1 MRRLELWRPDL
12 RRHSDVLADVLD
24 FTGRPLRK
32 HLGRHLRGLAIAA
45 ALAVGALLQTGGTAR
60 ADIGA
65 WIVIDAETGA
75 VLDHKDA
82 LRQWYPASV
91 TKLMTAYLAFKAV
104 REGRATLDSAVA
116 ISTNAHAQ
124 PPSKMG
130 FKPGTQLTLDS
141 ALKMLIVKSANDIAV
156 AIGESIAGSE
166 PAFIDMMNAE
176 ARRLGMSATTFT
188 NPHGL
193 PDNRQV
199 SSARD
204 LAVLGRAV
212 WREFPQYQGYFSL
225 PAIRVGK
232 QTLRS
237 ANREYLARVRG
248 ANGMKT
254 GYICNSGLN
263 VVATASRGGRTVL
276 VVILGASS
284 GVERAAK
291 ARVLVD
297 AAFSQRPGRSLDSMT
312 GIAGG
317 PPADGYCKRNPRPTA
332 EELLAAY
339 GTGGL
344 RGSRTLAYAQA
355 GPASDGV
362 RQSIVAQAPQQVVS
376 ADDDAPAGDDGKT
389 DWGKVM
395 DQIIGPR
402 ARADQA
408 LQVGLGVPK
417 GGAAPAEAK
426 VAALTTVPMPREKPA
441 TGAVAATPALL
452 PTAAAAAPAPQG
464 EAKPGAIFRGEPL
477 LILPRPSPNPR
488 P

>member
-1 MRRLELWRPDL
+1 M
-12 RRHSDVLADVLD
+12 LADMLKI
-24 FTGRPLRK
+24 TGRGS
-32 HLGRHLRGLAIAA
+32 GRRLRGLAVAA
-45 ALAVGALLQTGGTAR
+45 ALAVGALLQAGATAR
-60 ADIGA
+60 AEIGA

-104 REGRATLDSAVA
+104 REGRATLESAVA
-116 ISTNAHAQ
+116 ISANAHAQ

-156 AIGESIAGSE
+156 AIGESLAGSE

-176 ARRLGMSATTFT
+176 ARRLGMGATTFA

-204 LAVLGRAV
+204 LAVLGRAL
-212 WREFPQYQGYFSL
+212 WREFPQYRGYFGL

-232 QTLRS
+232 KTLRS

-263 VVATASRGGRTVL
+263 VVVTATRGGRTVL
-276 VVILGASS
+276 AVILGASS

-297 AAFSQRPGRSLDSMT
+297 AGFSQRPGRSLDSMT

-332 EELLAAY
+332 EELLAVY
-339 GTGGL
+339 GNGGL
-344 RGSRTLAYAQA
+344 RGSTTLSYAQA
-355 GPASDGV
+355 APAADGV
-362 RQSIVAQAPQQVVS
+362 RRPIVGQAPQQVVS
-376 ADDDAPAGDDGKT
+376 ADDDAPVGDDGKT
-389 DWGKVM
+389 DWGQVM

-417 GGAAPAEAK
+417 GRTPVSEAK
-426 VAALTTVPMPREKPA
+426 IATLANVPLPKEKPVA
-441 TGAVAATPALL
+441 GVSPGLVPAVSS
-452 PTAAAAAPAPQG
+452 APSG